1 MATNEASSAADA
13 SDDLRVEYDLDY
25 TRSRPNRFASE
36 RGPVVPPATLKPM
49 SPRSSIRR
57 NP

>member
-1 MATNEASSAADA
+1 MTANKASSAADT

-36 RGPVVPPATLKPM
+36 RGTGGPPQP
-49 SPRSSIRR
+49 
-57 NP
+57 